1 MEINMNF
8 KHEFHIYVVYLGAQN
23 VLLIY
28 KVFAGMLKITE
39 NRILFLQSNIIY

>member
-8 KHEFHIYVVYLGAQN
+8 KHEFHIYVVHLGAQG

-28 KVFAGMLKITE
+28 KVFAGTLKITE